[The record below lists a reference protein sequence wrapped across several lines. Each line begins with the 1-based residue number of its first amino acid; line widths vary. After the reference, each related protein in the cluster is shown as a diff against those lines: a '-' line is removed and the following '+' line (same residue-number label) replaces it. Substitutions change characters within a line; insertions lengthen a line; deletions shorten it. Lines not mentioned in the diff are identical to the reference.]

1 MRAVPDKVTVDPSDA
16 DKLLEVRVVPACTAL
31 ALVPLAA
38 VVPPTVGLKINTDFA

>member
-1 MRAVPDKVTVDPSDA
+1 MPDKVTVEPSDA
-16 DKLLEVRVVPACTAL
+16 DRLADVIVVPDWTAL

>member
-1 MRAVPDKVTVDPSDA
+1 MPVKVTVEPSDA
-16 DKLLEVRVVPACTAL
+16 DRLVGVIVVADWTAL